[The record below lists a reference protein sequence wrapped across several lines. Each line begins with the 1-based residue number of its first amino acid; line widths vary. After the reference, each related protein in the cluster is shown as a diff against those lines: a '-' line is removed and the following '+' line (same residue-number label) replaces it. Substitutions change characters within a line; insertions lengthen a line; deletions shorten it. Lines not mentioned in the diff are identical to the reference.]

1 MANYLDTIED
11 ICEKLHKE
19 LKKANEKLD
28 KNGEINERDA
38 EYLRNMLSA
47 MKSAK
52 TIKAMEESSYRGG
65 EDYSGM
71 YPYPVYGRSYADGGN
86 MNGGS
91 NTRGRGANA
100 KRDSMGHY
108 SSEYGYSRADA
119 MEDMAEDIRSAM
131 PSMPEELKRD
141 AQRFLSKLEQHM

>member
-38 EYLRNMLSA
+38 EYLRNLMSA

-52 TIKAMEESSYRGG
+52 TIKAMEESNYSN
-65 EDYSGM
+65 EYSGV
-71 YPYPVYGRSYADGGN
+71 YPYPVYGRSYNDGA
-86 MNGGS
+86 MNNGS
-91 NTRGRGANA
+91 SNARGRGSQA
-100 KRDSMGHY
+100 KRDSMGRY
-108 SSEYGYSRADA
+108 SSEYGYSRDEAVDDVKAAIHKA
-119 MEDMAEDIRSAM
+119 MPNMPEHLKRSAK
-131 PSMPEELKRD
+131 E
-141 AQRFLSKLEQHM
+141 FLNEIETM

>member
-38 EYLRNMLSA
+38 EYLRNLMSA

-52 TIKAMEESSYRGG
+52 TIKAMEESNYSN
-65 EDYSGM
+65 EYSGV
-71 YPYPVYGRSYADGGN
+71 YPYPVYGRSYNDGTMN
-86 MNGGS
+86 NGGS
-91 NTRGRGANA
+91 NDRGRGSQA
-100 KRDSMGHY
+100 KRDSMGRY

-119 MEDMAEDIRSAM
+119 MEDMAADIRSAM
-131 PSMPEELKRD
+131 PSLPEEIKHD